1 MKISRLLL
9 VSLVAVFA
17 LGALMASSAFALPE
31 ILSSG
36 GVTEFTG
43 KSVGETN
50 LHVVRSSTK
59 VSCRSATAEGSVE
72 ANNHLGLFHI
82 DFKTCSARLGE
93 TSLGT
98 CTGLSEESG
107 VILSLGSWHL
117 VWDSLSTGAGLKV
130 AILFLV
136 ASVHFSCRPVIG
148 SEKLFVVSSGG
159 MVLCLIQNPAALTK
173 VFEFQCNETR
183 AGGPE
188 DTKYYNE
195 SGTLV
200 NISPLMTTENENGR
214 PEESIQRGSGTVEY
228 RGTETVLLM
237 F

>member
-1 MKISRLLL
+1 MKFFRLLL

-17 LGALMASSAFALPE
+17 FGALMASSAFALPE
-31 ILSSG
+31 ILPESITS
-36 GVTEFTG
+36 FTG
-43 KSVGETN
+43 KNVGETN
-50 LHVVRSSTK
+50 LHVVRSSTN
-59 VSCRSATAEGSVE
+59 VSCRSATAEGSLE
-72 ANNHLGLFHI
+72 NRHLGLFHI

-117 VWDSLSTGAGLKV
+117 VWDSLSSGAGLKV

-136 ASVHFSCRPVIG
+136 DNVHFSCRPVIG
-148 SEKLFVVSSGG
+148 SEKLFVVSLGG
-159 MVLCLIQNPAALTK
+159 MVLCLVLNPEALTK
-173 VFEFQCNETR
+173 VFEFHCNENR
-183 AGGPE
+183 EGRPE

-195 SGTLV
+195 GGTLV

-214 PEESIQRGSGTVEY
+214 PEESIQRGLGTVEY